1 MTSSSDARDL
11 DDRDSIDLSSATSS
25 VDAETAKLPE
35 TVMFGADW
43 CGDCRRAKLVFDRAG
58 VPYRYVDLVQDPDA
72 AEVARD
78 ISGRTNIP
86 VILYPDASHQVEPSN
101 ADLQRKITELG
112 LGRG

>member
-1 MTSSSDARDL
+1 MNHDSSSPSGAPAAA
-11 DDRDSIDLSSATSS
+11 SA
-25 VDAETAKLPE
+25 E

-43 CGDCRRAKLVFDRAG
+43 CGDCRRAKLVFERAG
-58 VPYRYVDLVQDPDA
+58 VPYRYVDLVQDPGA

-101 ADLQRKITELG
+101 ADLQRKIDELG